1 MNITLNISDKVIEDI
16 FVTALEGGS
25 NYWLEIADD
34 SIVKA
39 VELVPKEPISVALYK
54 AVMEHE
60 VIVPVFDVE
69 DPACEDPIGFL
80 DCTKIK
86 SRLEKLANDPEYRD
100 HLFTEIQEQGD
111 AISSDV
117 CFQYMALGQVI
128 YA

>member
-1 MNITLNISDKVIEDI
+1 MNITLNISEKVIEDI

-25 NYWLEIADD
+25 NYWLELSSEDMSKVNKLA
-34 SIVKA
+34 
-39 VELVPKEPISVALYK
+39 PKEPISVALYK

-60 VIVPVFDVE
+60 VIVPVFDVD
-69 DPACEDPIGFL
+69 DPVCEDPIGFL

-86 SRLEKLANDPEYRD
+86 SRLEKLVNDPEYRD

-111 AISSDV
+111 ATSSDV

-128 YA
+128 YG

>member
-1 MNITLNISDKVIEDI
+1 MNITLNISEKVIEDI

-25 NYWLEIADD
+25 NYWLELSSEDMSKVSKLA
-34 SIVKA
+34 
-39 VELVPKEPISVALYK
+39 PKEPISVALYK

-60 VIVPVFDVE
+60 VIVPVFDVD
-69 DPACEDPIGFL
+69 DPVCEDPIGFL

-86 SRLEKLANDPEYRD
+86 SRLEKLVNDPEYRD

-111 AISSDV
+111 ATSSDV

-128 YA
+128 YG

>member
-25 NYWLEIADD
+25 NYWLELSSEDMSKVSKLA
-34 SIVKA
+34 
-39 VELVPKEPISVALYK
+39 PKEPISVALYK

-60 VIVPVFDVE
+60 VIVPVFDID

-86 SRLEKLANDPEYRD
+86 NRLDKLANDPEYRD
-100 HLFTEIQEQGD
+100 HLFTEIQEAGD
-111 AISSDV
+111 ATSSDV

-128 YA
+128 YG

>member
-60 VIVPVFDVE
+60 VIVPVFDVD

-100 HLFTEIQEQGD
+100 HLFTEIQEHGD
-111 AISSDV
+111 ATSSDV

-128 YA
+128 YG

>member
-86 SRLEKLANDPEYRD
+86 NRLDKLANDPEYRD
-100 HLFTEIQEQGD
+100 HLFTEIQKQGD

>member
-1 MNITLNISDKVIEDI
+1 MNITLNITDSVMENI

-25 NYWLEIADD
+25 NYWLEISDD

-39 VELVPKEPISVALYK
+39 MDLVPKEPLSVALYK
-54 AVMEHE
+54 AVMEHAL
-60 VIVPVFDVE
+60 IVPVFDVE
-69 DPACEDPIGFL
+69 DQACEDPIGFL

-86 SRLEKLANDPEYRD
+86 SRLDKLANDESYRD

-111 AISSDV
+111 ATSADV

-128 YA
+128 YG